1 MLRTFPLLL
10 YICFW
15 LIYELF
21 ELYFWRSFIIFR
33 LYFIFTCFG
42 YCPLFGVLV
51 VVCYDKP
58 KQGEYAKFLQW
69 ASLLSISRAAVCTV
83 QQCQQLRCGSSKNF
97 PFQDKQKMTFLAIF
111 LVTEWHFS
119 SISLILRTEMK
130 FVLSE

>member
-1 MLRTFPLLL
+1 MLQTFLLL
-10 YICFW
+10 LCIWFW

-21 ELYFWRSFIIFR
+21 ELYSWRSFIIFR
-33 LYFIFTCFG
+33 LYFIFTCLG

-69 ASLLSISRAAVCTV
+69 ASLLSISRAAVCAV
-83 QQCQQLRCGSSKNF
+83 QQCQQLRCSCSKNF
-97 PFQDKQKMTFLAIF
+97 HFKTRKKMPFLAIF

-130 FVLSE
+130 FVLSD